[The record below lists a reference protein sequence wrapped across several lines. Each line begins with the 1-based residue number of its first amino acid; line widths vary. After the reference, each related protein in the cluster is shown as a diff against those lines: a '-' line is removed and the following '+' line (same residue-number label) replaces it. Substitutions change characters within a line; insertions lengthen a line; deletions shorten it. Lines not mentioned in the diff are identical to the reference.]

1 MARMARNADG
11 VGAWARGAGRRSP
24 GLLIKEAGLIGASL
38 DPLSKRA
45 GLIGGPW
52 DLLSKN
58 IGFMTHLRGDFLGP
72 CCKLAYTHL
81 CTQGLAVADRSAGG
95 SIWFHSECTWINL
108 QLVPNT
114 E

>member
-45 GLIGGPW
+45 GLIGGPR
-52 DLLSKN
+52 DPLSKN
-58 IGFMTHLRGDFLGP
+58 IGLINHFRGDFWALLQAYVHIFVYAGSGSWGR
-72 CCKLAYTHL
+72 KRRRKHLASQWMYMNKSTTG
-81 CTQGLAVADRSAGG
+81 TQY
-95 SIWFHSECTWINL
+95 
-108 QLVPNT
+108 
-114 E
+114 